1 VAYRSASCMI
11 LRLDRSF
18 RVKAWR
24 HRSVSCLLMK
34 RRLELARSPPS
45 QSVTHAPVATVPLA
59 PPCSAAPMVTTISS
73 QSLHPR
79 TKRSSTV
86 QACSLSLSP
95 DRTHLHSCC
104 VECIGYSIGSA
115 SRHGHN
121 RQYGPTEIYDD
132 AGIGIS
138 VVCDPLATS

>member
-1 VAYRSASCMI
+1 VHDTAVRPFVPC
-11 LRLDRSF
+11 
-18 RVKAWR
+18 
-24 HRSVSCLLMK
+24 
-34 RRLELARSPPS
+34 
-45 QSVTHAPVATVPLA
+45 QSVASPVGQL
-59 PPCSAAPMVTTISS
+59 SADEAKVGACPVSAESVRDARTSGHRT
-73 QSLHPR
+73 PR
-79 TKRSSTV
+79 TTMLCRAHGYNHLITV
-86 QACSLSLSP
+86 TSPTHEALEHGPSLLSLSLSP